1 MNQARK
7 LKTKRIRRVTRNRS
21 KIFGTSEIPRL
32 AVFRSNRFI
41 YVQLIN
47 DEIGK
52 TIIAV
57 SPKDFSAADKKKN
70 KTEQAEILGK
80 LIAER
85 AIAKKIN
92 QVVYDRR
99 SYRYHGRVAAV
110 AEAARKAG
118 LKI

>member
-21 KIFGTSEIPRL
+21 KIFGTAEIPRL

-41 YVQLIN
+41 YAQLIN

-57 SPKDFSAADKKKN
+57 SPKDFSLVDGKKN

-80 LIAER
+80 MVAER
-85 AIAKKIN
+85 ALAQKIN
-92 QVVYDRR
+92 KAVYDRR
-99 SYRYHGRVAAV
+99 SYRYHGRIAAV
-110 AEAARKAG
+110 AEAARKNG